1 MAGTTLRGPLGSWPM
16 QRRTIAL
23 LGPAFVAALA
33 YVDPGNV
40 AANLSAGA
48 EYGYLLVW
56 ALVLACL
63 MAMLVQYL
71 SAKLGVVTGSS
82 LSELI
87 RRHLDAT
94 GHPRL
99 WRTCYAAQAIA
110 VAVATDLAEVVGGA
124 IALNLLFGMP
134 LWLGAIVIGVVAI
147 VALHSIRIHGEH
159 FFEILMA
166 AVLGVIAVG
175 FLATLFWMP
184 PDPEGT
190 LRGLIP
196 RFADAG
202 SVQLAAAM
210 LGATVMPHAIYL
222 HSSLAKDRHANSPE
236 TIRRLLQVQRIDVAV
251 ALTIAAAVNVSML
264 LFAASGLRGSPIDSI
279 EGAHAEIGSLVGAL
293 PATVFAV
300 GLLVSG
306 LGSAIV
312 GTDAGAGMV
321 NDFVSPRITP
331 TLRRLI
337 TLVPAVVVLVAGMH
351 ATQALVHSQLV
362 LSFGIAFALVPL
374 VLLTSSAS
382 VMGEHRSPPWLSALS
397 WCVVGAVL
405 ALNAAVLITA

>member
-1 MAGTTLRGPLGSWPM
+1 M
-16 QRRTIAL
+16 
-23 LGPAFVAALA
+23 GPAFVAALA

-71 SAKLGVVTGSS
+71 SAKLGVVSGRS

-87 RRHLDAT
+87 REDLNGRKH
-94 GHPRL
+94 RKL
-99 WRTCYAAQAIA
+99 WRVGYAAQAVA

-124 IALNLLFGMP
+124 IALNLLFGLPM
-134 LWLGAIVIGVVAI
+134 WLGAIIVGGIAI
-147 VALHSIRIHGEH
+147 ASLNWMRQRGEH
-159 FFEILMA
+159 FFEVLMA
-166 AVLGVIAVG
+166 AVLAVIAIG
-175 FLATLFWMP
+175 FLATLFWLP
-184 PDPEGT
+184 PDPAAT
-190 LRGLIP
+190 LNGLLP

-222 HSSLAKDRHANSPE
+222 HSALAKDRHATSGE
-236 TIRRLLQVQRIDVAV
+236 TVNRLLKVQRIDVAV

-264 LFAASGLRGSPIDSI
+264 LFAASGLRGSSIDSI
-279 EGAHAEIGSLVGAL
+279 EGAYKEIGQLVGAL

-306 LGSAIV
+306 IGSAIV

-321 NDFVSPRITP
+321 HDFVSPRITA
-331 TLRRLI
+331 TVRRLV
-337 TLVPAVVVLVAGMH
+337 TLVPAVGVLVAGLH
-351 ATQALVHSQLV
+351 ATQALVQSQLV

-374 VLLTSSAS
+374 AMLTSSRR
-382 VMGEHRSPPWLSALS
+382 VMGVHRSPPWLAALA
-397 WCVVGAVL
+397 WMVVGAVV
-405 ALNAAVLITA
+405 ALNVAVLVTA

>member
-1 MAGTTLRGPLGSWPM
+1 M

-71 SAKLGVVTGSS
+71 SAKLGVVSGRS

-87 RRHLDAT
+87 REDLNGRKH
-94 GHPRL
+94 RKL
-99 WRTCYAAQAIA
+99 WRVGYAAQAVA

-124 IALNLLFGMP
+124 IALNLLFGLPM
-134 LWLGAIVIGVVAI
+134 WLGAIIVGGIAI
-147 VALHSIRIHGEH
+147 ASLNWMRQRGEH
-159 FFEILMA
+159 FFEVLMA
-166 AVLGVIAVG
+166 AVLAVIAIG
-175 FLATLFWMP
+175 FLATLFWLP
-184 PDPEGT
+184 PDPAAT
-190 LRGLIP
+190 LNGLLP

-222 HSSLAKDRHANSPE
+222 HSALAKDRHATSGE
-236 TIRRLLQVQRIDVAV
+236 TVNRLLKVQRIDVAV

-264 LFAASGLRGSPIDSI
+264 LFAASGLRGSSIDSI
-279 EGAHAEIGSLVGAL
+279 EGAYKEIGQLVGAL

-306 LGSAIV
+306 IGSAIV

-321 NDFVSPRITP
+321 HDFVSPRITA
-331 TLRRLI
+331 TVRRLV
-337 TLVPAVVVLVAGMH
+337 TLVPAVGVLVAGLH
-351 ATQALVHSQLV
+351 ATQALVQSQLV

-374 VLLTSSAS
+374 AMLTSSRR
-382 VMGEHRSPPWLSALS
+382 VMGVHRSPPWLAALA
-397 WCVVGAVL
+397 WMVVGAVV
-405 ALNAAVLITA
+405 ALNVAVLVTA

>member
-1 MAGTTLRGPLGSWPM
+1 M
-16 QRRTIAL
+16 QRRTVVL

-48 EYGYLLVW
+48 QYGYLLVW

-82 LSELI
+82 LSGLI
-87 RRHLDAT
+87 R
-94 GHPRL
+94 PRL
-99 WRTCYAAQAIA
+99 DQRRHPKLWRVGYAAQAVA
-110 VAVATDLAEVVGGA
+110 VAMATDLAEVVGGA
-124 IALNLLFGMP
+124 IALNLLFGLP
-134 LWLGAIVIGVVAI
+134 LWLGAIIIGMAAI
-147 VALHSIRIHGEH
+147 LSLHFMRRKGEH

-175 FLATLFWMP
+175 FLATLFWLP
-184 PDPEGT
+184 PDPAGVAA
-190 LRGLIP
+190 GLVP
-196 RFADAG
+196 RFSDAG

-222 HSSLAKDRHANSPE
+222 HSALAKDRHAASTE
-236 TIRRLLQVQRIDVAV
+236 TTARLLRVQRIDVAV

-264 LFAASGLRGSPIDSI
+264 LFAAAGLRGSSIDSI
-279 EGAHAEIGSLVGAL
+279 EGAYAQIGSLVGAA

-312 GTDAGAGMV
+312 GTDAGAGMIY
-321 NDFVSPRITP
+321 DLVSPRITP
-331 TLRRLI
+331 TMRRLI
-337 TLVPAVVVLVAGMH
+337 TLVPAVVVLIAGLH
-351 ATQALVHSQLV
+351 ATQALVQSQLV

-374 VLLTSSAS
+374 VLLTSSRK
-382 VMGEHRSPPWLSALS
+382 VMGEFRSGPLLTAVAWLVVAAVVALN
-397 WCVVGAVL
+397 VAVL
-405 ALNAAVLITA
+405 VTA

>member
-1 MAGTTLRGPLGSWPM
+1 M
-16 QRRTIAL
+16 QRRTVTL

-71 SAKLGVVTGSS
+71 SAKLGVVTGQS
-82 LSELI
+82 LSALI
-87 RRHLDAT
+87 RDFLDSRRHR
-94 GHPRL
+94 GV
-99 WRTCYAAQAIA
+99 WRVLYAAQAVA
-110 VAVATDLAEVVGGA
+110 VAIATDLAEVVGGA
-124 IALNLLFGMP
+124 IALNLLFGLP
-134 LWLGAIVIGVVAI
+134 LWLGAVIVGGVAI
-147 VALHSIRIHGEH
+147 ASLHWMRARGEH

-166 AVLGVIAVG
+166 AVLAVIAIG
-175 FLATLFWMP
+175 FLATLIWLP
-184 PDPEGT
+184 PDPVDVLGGM
-190 LRGLIP
+190 LP
-196 RFADAG
+196 RFTDAG

-222 HSSLAKDRHANSPE
+222 HSELAKLRHNDSGE
-236 TIRRLLQVQRIDVAV
+236 SVERLLKVQRIDVAV

-264 LFAASGLRGSPIDSI
+264 LFAAAGLRGAAIDSI
-279 EGAHAEIGSLVGAL
+279 EGAYAQIDQLVGAL
-293 PATVFAV
+293 PATVFAI

-321 NDFVSPRITP
+321 RDFVSPKITP
-331 TLRRLI
+331 TVRRLI
-337 TLVPAVVVLVAGMH
+337 TLVPAVAVLVAGLH
-351 ATQALVHSQLV
+351 PTQALVQSQLV
-362 LSFGIAFALVPL
+362 LSFGIAFALIPL
-374 VLLTSSAS
+374 VLLTSSRG
-382 VMGEHRSPPWLSALS
+382 VMGEHRSNRLVSGVAWVVVASVIALNI
-397 WCVVGAVL
+397 AVL
-405 ALNAAVLITA
+405 ATA

>member
-1 MAGTTLRGPLGSWPM
+1 M

-56 ALVLACL
+56 ALVLACV

-71 SAKLGVVTGSS
+71 SAKLGVVTGRS

-87 RRHLDAT
+87 RDRLDARR
-94 GHPRL
+94 HAKL
-99 WRTCYAAQAIA
+99 WRVGFGAQAVA

-124 IALNLLFGMP
+124 IALYLLFGLP
-134 LWLGAIVIGVVAI
+134 LWLGAIIIGLAAI
-147 VALHSIRIHGEH
+147 TALHFMRRKGEH

-175 FLATLFWMP
+175 FLATLVWMP
-184 PDPEGT
+184 PDPAGVVA
-190 LRGLIP
+190 GMVP
-196 RFADAG
+196 RFTDAG

-222 HSSLAKDRHANSPE
+222 HSALAQERHADSDE
-236 TIRRLLQVQRIDVAV
+236 TTGRLLRVQRIDVAV

-264 LFAASGLRGSPIDSI
+264 LFAAAGLRGSAIDSI
-279 EGAHAEIGSLVGAL
+279 EGAHAQIEALVGSL

-321 NDFVSPRITP
+321 RDLVSPRITP
-331 TLRRLI
+331 TTRRLI
-337 TLVPAVVVLVAGMH
+337 TLVPAVAVLVAGLH
-351 ATQALVHSQLV
+351 PTQALVQSQLV
-362 LSFGIAFALVPL
+362 LSFGIAFALIPL
-374 VLLTSSAS
+374 VRFTSSRD
-382 VMGEHRSPPWLSALS
+382 VMGRFASGPVLRGVAW
-397 WCVVGAVL
+397 VVVAAVL
-405 ALNAAVLITA
+405 ALNVAVLVTA

>member
-1 MAGTTLRGPLGSWPM
+1 M

-71 SAKLGVVTGSS
+71 SAKLGVVSGRS

-87 RRHLDAT
+87 REDLNGRKH
-94 GHPRL
+94 RKL
-99 WRTCYAAQAIA
+99 WRVGYAAQAVA

-124 IALNLLFGMP
+124 IALNLLFGLPM
-134 LWLGAIVIGVVAI
+134 WLGAIIVGGIAI
-147 VALHSIRIHGEH
+147 ASLNWMRQRGEH
-159 FFEILMA
+159 FFEVLMA
-166 AVLGVIAVG
+166 AVLAVIAIG
-175 FLATLFWMP
+175 FLATLFWLP
-184 PDPEGT
+184 PDPAAT
-190 LRGLIP
+190 LNGMIP

-222 HSSLAKDRHANSPE
+222 HSALAKDRHATSGE
-236 TIRRLLQVQRIDVAV
+236 TLNRLLKVQRIDVAV

-264 LFAASGLRGSPIDSI
+264 LFAASGLRGSSIDSI
-279 EGAHAEIGSLVGAL
+279 EGAYEEIGQLVGAL

-306 LGSAIV
+306 IGSAIV

-321 NDFVSPRITP
+321 HDFVSPRITA
-331 TLRRLI
+331 TVRRLV
-337 TLVPAVVVLVAGMH
+337 TLVPAVGVLVAGLH
-351 ATQALVHSQLV
+351 ATQALVQSQLV

-374 VLLTSSAS
+374 AMLTSSRR
-382 VMGEHRSPPWLSALS
+382 VMGVHRSPPWLAALA
-397 WCVVGAVL
+397 WMVVGAVV
-405 ALNAAVLITA
+405 ALNVAVVVTA

>member
-1 MAGTTLRGPLGSWPM
+1 M
-16 QRRTIAL
+16 QRRTVAL

-71 SAKLGVVTGSS
+71 SAKLGVVTGRS

-87 RRHLDAT
+87 RDRLDARRHAR
-94 GHPRL
+94 G
-99 WRTCYAAQAIA
+99 WRVAFAAQAVA

-124 IALNLLFGMP
+124 IALNLLFGLP
-134 LWLGAIVIGVVAI
+134 LWLGAIVIGAAAI
-147 VALHSIRIHGEH
+147 LALQFMRRRGEH
-159 FFEILMA
+159 FFEALMA

-175 FLATLFWMP
+175 FLATLVWLP
-184 PDPEGT
+184 PDPAGV
-190 LRGLIP
+190 LAGMVP
-196 RFADAG
+196 RFSDAG
-202 SVQLAAAM
+202 SIQLAAAM

-222 HSSLAKDRHANSPE
+222 HSSLAKERHAVSTE
-236 TIRRLLQVQRIDVAV
+236 TTNRLLKVQRIDVAV

-264 LFAASGLRGSPIDSI
+264 LFAAAGLRGSAIDSI
-279 EGAHAEIGSLVGAL
+279 EGAHAEIATLVGAL

-321 NDFVSPRITP
+321 NDLVSSRIRP
-331 TLRRLI
+331 TTRRLI
-337 TLVPAVVVLVAGMH
+337 TLAPAVAVLALGLH
-351 ATQALVHSQLV
+351 PTQALVQSQLV
-362 LSFGIAFALVPL
+362 LSFGIAFALIPL
-374 VLLTSSAS
+374 VRFTSSRR
-382 VMGEHRSPPWLSALS
+382 VMGRFASGTLLRASA
-397 WCVVGAVL
+397 WVVVVAVL
-405 ALNAAVLITA
+405 ALNVAVVATSLG